1 MGAGG
6 TGGAIGQVP
15 RVLGAQGKGWGRFL
29 GAGVGFG
36 WDWGADSACVT
47 LGGRGAPSSWCW
59 DQPWLY
65 PGSLMGWFWG
75 GRSAAL
81 LKAELEPV
89 PLPDLGGLSPAN
101 PNTPQGGSPGK
112 PPCGAPQPCFSTPLQ
127 ILVLW
132 SCEEPPPPL
141 EKWPQITV
149 PLSVI
154 EGRREVRGAGTRLE
168 PGIQPGAHP
177 KFNFPPFCSPATASS
192 PTRPSGRTRCSA
204 WTRTAASPPAR

>member
-1 MGAGG
+1 MCHPW
-6 TGGAIGQVP
+6 GQRCPLLV
-15 RVLGAQGKGWGRFL
+15 VLGPPLVASWVQ
-29 GAGVGFG
+29 
-36 WDWGADSACVT
+36 T
-47 LGGRGAPSSWCW
+47 LV
-59 DQPWLY
+59 
-65 PGSLMGWFWG
+65 GWFWG
-75 GRSAAL
+75 GRGAAL
-81 LKAELEPV
+81 LRAELEPV
-89 PLPDLGGLSPAN
+89 PLPDLGGELSPAN

-112 PPCGAPQPCFSTPLQ
+112 PPCGAPQPCFSTLLQ

-154 EGRREVRGAGTRLE
+154 EGRREVRGAGTCGE
-168 PGIQPGAHP
+168 PGTHPGAHP